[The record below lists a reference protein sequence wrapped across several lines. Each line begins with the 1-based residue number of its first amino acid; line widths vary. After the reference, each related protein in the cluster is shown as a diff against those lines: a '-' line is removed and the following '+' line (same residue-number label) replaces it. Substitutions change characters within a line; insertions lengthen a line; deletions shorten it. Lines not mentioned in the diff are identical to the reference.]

1 MPDDELLER
10 VRELRARGRS
20 PKEIARALKVRA
32 ATVTPLI
39 QRLAAAKPR
48 EKGAPLIGCWVNQGW
63 SSSVRFTGHPEWP
76 DTGPAETGASGLVI
90 VVVARE
96 RGSSV
101 RVCEFLVDTWCLGVK
116 NALEPKP
123 VERRKLPSFC
133 ADAFRS
139 YPGAP
144 VEVPL
149 VLAQR
154 IAFGATTP
162 TRGTRPPARAT
173 RGAVTLPSRTRCV
186 RGRLPRRAGPSGQ
199 AACPRRCPR
208 GIRTARAGRR
218 SRCRRPPAGRRVP
231 FAG

>member
-20 PKEIARALKVRA
+20 PKEIARALKVRP

-39 QRLAAAKPR
+39 QRLAAAEPR
-48 EKGAPLIGCWVNQGW
+48 EKEAPLIGCWVNQGW
-63 SSSVRFTGHPEWP
+63 SSSVRFTGHSEWP
-76 DTGPAETGASGLVI
+76 DTGLGETGKSGLAI

-116 NALEPKP
+116 NALGPKP

-133 ADAFRS
+133 ADAFRT

-149 VLAQR
+149 ILAQR
-154 IAFGATTP
+154 IVFGAIGYA
-162 TRGTRPPARAT
+162 RGLGFEPHADFAKAAGHLGEWDGVCDLGFGRDGMPMYIEGPHDDTWRIMH
-173 RGAVTLPSRTRCV
+173 TLRQNV
-186 RGRLPRRAGPSGQ
+186 GDGNFHYLVGPRS
-199 AACPRRCPR
+199 
-208 GIRTARAGRR
+208 
-218 SRCRRPPAGRRVP
+218 
-231 FAG
+231 